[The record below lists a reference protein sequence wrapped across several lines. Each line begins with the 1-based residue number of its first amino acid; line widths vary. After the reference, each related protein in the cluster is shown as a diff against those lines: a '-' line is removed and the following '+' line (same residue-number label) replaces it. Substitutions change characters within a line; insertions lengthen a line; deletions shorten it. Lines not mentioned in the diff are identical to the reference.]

1 MLDTATGS
9 VNAWYNDPMAAMTP
23 PRIVVLGAG
32 FAGLR
37 AIRVLSRGGQRVLW
51 VDGRNYHTFLPLL
64 YQVATAGLEPQ
75 AIVYPTR
82 SFLRRLPGVDFRLAR
97 VVGGDTS
104 ARTLLTADG
113 DQIAYDYL
121 LVATGGAAADFGI
134 PGVRAHAF
142 HLYDVEDARALRNH
156 ALELLERAAVMPDSP
171 ARRALLTFVIVGG
184 GPTGVETAGALA
196 EFRRHVVPHDYPTIP
211 PEQLRIVLLEARDAV
226 LGTFAA
232 SLQQRA
238 RRDLEHFGV
247 EIRLGASVERVA
259 PEGVDLV
266 GGQHLAAGT
275 VVWAA
280 GIRAADVAGR
290 LGLPT
295 GRGGRIRVAPTLEVV
310 GHPGVFAAGDVALVE
325 GAEGLPQVAQVAMQ
339 GGAHAAENIL
349 RAIAGRPLE
358 PFRYRD
364 KGAMATIGRS
374 RAIAEIGRVRLSGPL
389 AWWAWLLLHLVM
401 LIGFRN
407 RLVVL
412 VDWAWNYVTYDRGL
426 RAIIGRYRGPDQP
439 LAPA

>member
-1 MLDTATGS
+1 
-9 VNAWYNDPMAAMTP
+9 VAASAP

-37 AIRVLSRGGQRVLW
+37 AVRRLSRAGQRVLW
-51 VDGRNYHTFLPLL
+51 LDARNYHTFLPLL

-82 SFLRRLPGVDFRLAR
+82 RFLRRFPGVDFRLAR
-97 VVGGDTS
+97 IVSGDATS
-104 ARTLLTADG
+104 RTLVTADG
-113 DQIAYDYL
+113 ERIVYDQL

-134 PGVRAHAF
+134 PGVRADAF
-142 HLYDVEDARALRNH
+142 SLYDVEDARAVRNH
-156 ALELLERAAVMPDSP
+156 ALELLERAATIPDSP
-171 ARRALLTFVIVGG
+171 ERQALLTFVIVGG

-196 EFRRHVVPHDYPTIP
+196 EFRRHVVPHDYPSIP
-211 PEQLRIVLLEARDAV
+211 PAQLRIVLLEARDAV

-232 SLQQRA
+232 ALQRRA
-238 RRDLEHFGV
+238 QHDLEEFGV
-247 EIRLGASVERVA
+247 EVRLGTAVERVTR
-259 PEGVDLV
+259 EGVDLA
-266 GGQHLAAGT
+266 GGEHLAART

-280 GIRAADVAGR
+280 GIRAATVAEH

-295 GRGGRIRVAPTLEVV
+295 GRAGRIRVAPTLEVV
-310 GHPGVFAAGDVALVE
+310 GHPGVFAAGDVALVD
-325 GAEGLPQVAQVAMQ
+325 GAERLPQVAQVAMQ
-339 GGAHAAENIL
+339 QGAHAAKNML
-349 RAIAGRPLE
+349 NAIAARPLE

-364 KGAMATIGRS
+364 KGSMATIGRS
-374 RAIAEIGRVRLSGPL
+374 RAIAEIGRLKLTGAL

-412 VDWAWNYVTYDRGL
+412 VDWAWNYLTYDRGL
-426 RAIIGRYRGPDQP
+426 RAIIGRDRP
-439 LAPA
+439 LPPA